1 MGPSGAIDW
10 GRLAQVAGGWAMNR
24 MLPLLVLA
32 LAVAAAGPVR
42 AADPDAGQRL
52 AQRWCA
58 GCHAVGAGRQAEA
71 QDSAP
76 TLPAV
81 AKRQLSENRTWVR
94 AWLTAPHPPMPDL
107 ALSRQEIEDVVAYLE
122 RLRS

>member
-1 MGPSGAIDW
+1 MF
-10 GRLAQVAGGWAMNR
+10 
-24 MLPLLVLA
+24 PLVVLA

-52 AQRWCA
+52 AARWCA
-58 GCHAVGAGRQAEA
+58 GCHVVGGRERDA

-76 TLPAV
+76 ALPAI
-81 AKRQLSENRTWVR
+81 AKRQLPENRTWLR
-94 AWLTAPHPPMPDL
+94 AWLSAPHPPMPDL
-107 ALSRQEIEDVVAYLE
+107 GLSRQEIEDVAAFLD